1 MWSIP
6 SVSFSFFMSSKRGL
20 SGSTLEGEEEQ
31 AEGEGE
37 KRGRGEEEKREKS
50 RERMEGK
57 GRGKARK
64 WRERGPQIQYLLTA
78 SHNLLEQ
85 LNIPAIETVIN
96 KLHCVH
102 A

>member
-1 MWSIP
+1 
-6 SVSFSFFMSSKRGL
+6 MSSKRGL

-31 AEGEGE
+31 TGHEGE

-50 RERMEGK
+50 RERMAGK
-57 GRGKARK
+57 GRRKARK

>member
-1 MWSIP
+1 
-6 SVSFSFFMSSKRGL
+6 MSSKRGL
-20 SGSTLEGEEEQ
+20 SGSTLEGEEER
-31 AEGEGE
+31 AG
-37 KRGRGEEEKREKS
+37 GEEVKREKS

-64 WRERGPQIQYLLTA
+64 WKKRGPQIQYLLTA

>member
-1 MWSIP
+1 M
-6 SVSFSFFMSSKRGL
+6 R
-20 SGSTLEGEEEQ
+20 
-31 AEGEGE
+31 E
-37 KRGRGEEEKREKS
+37 KRGGEERRR
-50 RERMEGK
+50 RERMKGK
-57 GRGKARK
+57 GRRKARK
-64 WRERGPQIQYLLTA
+64 WRERGPEIQYLLTA